1 MFSSVHNKKLVTL
14 IAIVLAS
21 HIGLLALNSDRVVDQ
36 PVVYKTVEVGSL
48 NIFYREAGPVS
59 APTILLLHGFPT
71 SSQMFQELMEAL
83 SDRFHLVAP
92 DYPGFGNSSM
102 PTADEFDYTFDNLAL
117 VVEQFTE
124 VIGLDNY
131 SLYIMDY
138 GAPVGLRL
146 AAKYPERVDALI
158 VQNGNAYEE
167 GLGEFWKPF
176 RQY

>member
-1 MFSSVHNKKLVTL
+1 M
-14 IAIVLAS
+14 
-21 HIGLLALNSDRVVDQ
+21 VDQ

>member
-1 MFSSVHNKKLVTL
+1 MFNSVHNKKLLTL
-14 IAIVLAS
+14 IAIVLVS
-21 HIGLLALNSDRVVDQ
+21 NIGLLALNSDRVMDQ

-59 APTILLLHGFPT
+59 APTVLLLHGFPT

-102 PTADEFDYTFDNLAL
+102 PTADDFDYTFDNLAL

-124 VIGLDNY
+124 VIGLDSY
-131 SLYIMDY
+131 SLYVMDY
-138 GAPVGLRL
+138 GATR
-146 AAKYPERVDALI
+146 
-158 VQNGNAYEE
+158 
-167 GLGEFWKPF
+167 
-176 RQY
+176 